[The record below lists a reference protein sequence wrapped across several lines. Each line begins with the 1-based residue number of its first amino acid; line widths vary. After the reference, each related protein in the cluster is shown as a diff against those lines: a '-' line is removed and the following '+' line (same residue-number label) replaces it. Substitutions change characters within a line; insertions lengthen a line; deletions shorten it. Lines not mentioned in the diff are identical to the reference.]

1 MSDVEEVLRVESSP
15 VLKGTEVE
23 NLGNG
28 IMVCRTLGLYSFP
41 MSQRQFNQ
49 LEKESSICKSSDLNV
64 DNYNYLLTGCLLEK
78 SPLGS
83 WDELSCLLIKFKT
96 RNVPFLLPSS
106 LAVVLMKYNHFGKR
120 LYSTSTFKSIIFLG
134 NLL

>member
-1 MSDVEEVLRVESSP
+1 MSSP

-28 IMVCRTLGLYSFP
+28 IMVCSALGLYSFP

-49 LEKESSICKSSDLNV
+49 LEKENSICKSSDLNV

-78 SPLGS
+78 SPFGS
-83 WDELSCLLIKFKT
+83 
-96 RNVPFLLPSS
+96 
-106 LAVVLMKYNHFGKR
+106 
-120 LYSTSTFKSIIFLG
+120 
-134 NLL
+134 